1 MLRLK
6 GLLGKRQN
14 AGQPQPLW
22 SDQFRSSKKQQLDTV
37 YRSQHEITFENQ
49 EMHHGDCL
57 VKSEHSKIVGEE
69 GVKRKSDWSSQLKE
83 SLG

>member
-1 MLRLK
+1 MLV
-6 GLLGKRQN
+6 
-14 AGQPQPLW
+14 QPQPLW

-49 EMHHGDCL
+49 EMHQGDCL
-57 VKSEHSKIVGEE
+57 VKSEQVVVEE